1 MVKSRG
7 DGGQI
12 QTVEAITAALLL
24 LSVLTLVVQATSVTP
39 LTTSFT
45 NEHVKLELQNM
56 GADMLTSL
64 DETPYSYVYTS
75 DPMVSSRLK
84 KSITEWINVSGGGSE
99 WYAWSNNSAKYV
111 SLLNASDPSINTL
124 PLADTLSIFIKK
136 YGIAY
141 NVEVRYPDING
152 YIYNTKMI
160 WNGDP
165 SENSVTVS
173 RVITLHDGDILPDNC
188 VIPDVSPG
196 TNFYNTVEVRLT
208 MWVM

>member
-1 MVKSRG
+1 MVMRK
-7 DGGQI
+7 DDFGQL
-12 QTVEAITAALLL
+12 QTIEGITAAILLI
-24 LSVLTLVVQATSVTP
+24 SVITLVIQATSVTP

-56 GADMLTSL
+56 GADMLASL
-64 DETPYSYVYTS
+64 DEAPYSNTYTP
-75 DPMVSSRLK
+75 DPMVPSRLK
-84 KSITEWINVSGGGSE
+84 QSVTGWINTTGGGSD
-99 WYAWSNNSAKYV
+99 WYAWSNNTAKYV
-111 SLLNASDPSINTL
+111 SITNPANPSINNL
-124 PLADTLSIFIKK
+124 PLADTLSLLIKN

-141 NVEVRYPDING
+141 NVEVRYSDLKG

-173 RVITLHDGDILPDNC
+173 RVITLHNGDLLPDNC
-188 VIPDVSPG
+188 LIPDVSP
-196 TNFYNTVEVRLT
+196 TSFYNTVEVRLT